1 MSNNNLNDTSGNTI
15 GIYGDYQN
23 NILSNLSSSSIYTE
37 RGDILINFNEN
48 ATVSQQEVKEESS
61 PVKVEEEKEEPSPEK
76 VEEEKKEEE
85 KEEPSPEETQEV
97 AEELAPEL
105 EIKEYA

>member
-48 ATVSQQEVKEESS
+48 PGVSQL
-61 PVKVEEEKEEPSPEK
+61 EEKEEPSPEK
-76 VEEEKKEEE
+76 VEE
-85 KEEPSPEETQEV
+85 KEEPLDEV
-97 AEELAPEL
+97 A
-105 EIKEYA
+105 

>member
-61 PVKVEEEKEEPSPEK
+61 PVKVEEEKEEPSPE
-76 VEEEKKEEE
+76 
-85 KEEPSPEETQEV
+85 ETQEV
-97 AEELAPEL
+97 ADELSPEL

>member
-48 ATVSQQEVKEESS
+48 ATVSQQE
-61 PVKVEEEKEEPSPEK
+61 EKEEPSPEK
-76 VEEEKKEEE
+76 VEEE

-97 AEELAPEL
+97 ADELSPEL
-105 EIKEYA
+105 GIKEYA

>member
-61 PVKVEEEKEEPSPEK
+61 PEK
-76 VEEEKKEEE
+76 VEEE

-97 AEELAPEL
+97 ADELSPEL